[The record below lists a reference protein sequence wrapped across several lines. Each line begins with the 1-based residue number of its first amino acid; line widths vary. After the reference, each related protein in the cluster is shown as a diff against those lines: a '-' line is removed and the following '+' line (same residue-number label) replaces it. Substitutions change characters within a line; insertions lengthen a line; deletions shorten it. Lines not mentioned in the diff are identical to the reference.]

1 MASAPGDSACIC
13 STERA
18 AEARI
23 PASLYIDPVASK
35 KSDEPKTKRAQ
46 RPEVEQLKVR
56 RGREEKQALPPHL
69 EAFARGDDDAIWR
82 RERRGGRV
90 NDPRP
95 VALVP
100 GVKNADARMVFEAR
114 VRRMQDAQA
123 DEATLGKELAE
134 ARLLGL
140 WRAGNVVSFGALAE
154 VALGLDEETAKRLS
168 SAGRTAL
175 GLPERLSEA
184 EIAVWMRAEAG
195 LLEASDAGRVR
206 LSGDRLVLSVPIED
220 AARALACAGRREA
233 PLAEVALGPQEVLDR
248 PRGVPSMASILERE
262 RRSREEG

>member
-1 MASAPGDSACIC
+1 MGG
-13 STERA
+13 
-18 AEARI
+18 
-23 PASLYIDPVASK
+23 VATK
-35 KSDEPKTKRAQ
+35 KSDGEPKSRRPPK
-46 RPEVEQLKVR
+46 PEVEQLKVR
-56 RGREEKQALPPHL
+56 RGRGEGASLPPHL

-100 GVKNADARMVFEAR
+100 GVKNADARLVFEGR
-114 VRRMQDAQA
+114 VHRMQDAQRAA

-140 WRAGNVVSFGALAE
+140 WRAGNVVGFGALAE

-168 SAGRTAL
+168 SAGRAAL

-195 LLEASDAGRVR
+195 LLEASEAGRVR
-206 LSGDRLVLSVPIED
+206 LSGDRLVISVPIEQ

-233 PLAEVALGPQEVLDR
+233 PLAEVDLGPQAVVDR
-248 PRGVPSMASILERE
+248 PRGVPSMGSILERE
-262 RRSREEG
+262 RRAREER